1 MKIIIIILT
10 LCSSLISSEIKEKT
24 INVIKNYYNSDI
36 NISEHTFKIP
46 EKLKNKIQTQVQQ
59 KFFRNQ
65 IYFWKIDVNGKKTLR
80 FNG

>member
-1 MKIIIIILT
+1 MSVVESTLIIFFMKIIIIILT

-59 KFFRNQ
+59 KFFRNAAEKCF
-65 IYFWKIDVNGKKTLR
+65 Y
-80 FNG
+80 